1 MLSYYSIG
9 SAGTARAP
17 RKFWTFGGIM
27 FSQGEIIDG
36 KYRVEGVCN
45 STGGMGEILYVTQL
59 TGTPAYPLVLK
70 YCKVTD
76 DEQLKRFRR
85 EVRLL
90 NTFKSN
96 SRVVQI
102 WDQNL
107 NADPPYFVMKFY
119 ADGDLTTIAHQL
131 RSSYELQESCFLKMI
146 DCIQELHTLN
156 EFHRDIKP
164 QNFLRDGAELVVS
177 DLGLSTEVSSPT
189 AFTRSSLW
197 WGTHGY
203 IPPEFLQGG
212 FKHADAAG
220 DIYMLGKTFYVLTTE
235 RDPAYLMPDEVPPPL
250 FHIISRCCSL
260 SKEARYQT
268 LAELRQA
275 LVTSYDVLLNRAGG
289 VLQELFSA
297 IRDRLATSNQIDT
310 EEVSRFIE
318 QLAMA
323 SEDEQRQVFIE
334 LPDQF
339 FSAIS
344 QGPLANKLTPF
355 LSIFEA
361 YVDGRSY
368 AFGHAET
375 IANRMG
381 RIFKTAAIPPE
392 TRAFA
397 LDLAIRAAS
406 YMNRFAAMDTCRAMV
421 RAISDHTLALNVVPL
436 ILKPEAFFLAD
447 IEPSTCFD
455 EAIRNAIRTIK
466 NRKE

>member
-1 MLSYYSIG
+1 
-9 SAGTARAP
+9 
-17 RKFWTFGGIM
+17 M
-27 FSQGEIIDG
+27 FTLGETIDG
-36 KYRVEGVCN
+36 KYRVEGVC
-45 STGGMGEILYVTQL
+45 SSIGGMGEILHVIQL
-59 TGTPAYPLVLK
+59 AGAPAFPLVLK
-70 YCKVTD
+70 YCKDTD
-76 DEQLKRFRR
+76 EEQLKRFRR

-90 NTFKSN
+90 NGFKSN
-96 SRVVQI
+96 SKVVQI

-107 NADPPYFVMKFY
+107 DADPPYFVMKFY
-119 ADGDLTTIAHQL
+119 TDGDLTTIAHEL
-131 RSSYELQESCFLKMI
+131 RSSYERQEACFLRMI
-146 DCIQELHTLN
+146 DCIQELHARN

-164 QNFLRDGAELVVS
+164 QNFLRDGDELVVS
-177 DLGLSTEVSSPT
+177 DLGLSTEVSSAT

-220 DIYMLGKTFYVLTTE
+220 DIYMLGKTFYVLLTGRE
-235 RDPAYLMPDEVPPPL
+235 PAYLMPDDVPPPL
-250 FHIISRCCSL
+250 FHIINRCCSL
-260 SKEARYQT
+260 SKGARYQT

-297 IRDRLATSNQIDT
+297 IRDRLATSDQYDT
-310 EEVSRFIE
+310 GEVSRFIE

-323 SEDEQRQVFIE
+323 NEDEQRQVFSE
-334 LPDQF
+334 LPDVF

-344 QGPLANKLTPF
+344 QGPLADKLTPF
-355 LSIFEA
+355 LSIFET

-375 IANRMG
+375 IASRMN
-381 RIFKTAAIPPE
+381 RIFRTVTVPPE
-392 TRAFA
+392 TRALA
-397 LDLAIRAAS
+397 LDLAIRAAC

-421 RAISDHTLALNVVPL
+421 RAISDHNLALNVVPV

-447 IEPSTCFD
+447 IEPSTCSD
-455 EAIRNAIRTIK
+455 EAIRNAIRSIN
-466 NRKE
+466 NRQE